1 MLGGFGVKL
10 GKAEDEGGGSGKELG
25 DGSEG
30 EVLRDSW
37 VVFRLGWGLG
47 PGLGSV
53 CSGDKVF
60 GLVSGVWYMGEAVGV
75 LWA

>member
-10 GKAEDEGGGSGKELG
+10 GKAEDERGGSGKELG

-30 EVLRDSW
+30 EVLKDSW
-37 VVFRLGWGLG
+37 FVFGLG

-53 CSGDKVF
+53 CSGDKVL
-60 GLVSGVWYMGEAVGV
+60 GPVSGVWYMGEAVGV